1 MIDIIIP
8 GIASVT
14 SIIFAVITLDQYLSN
29 RKPYKLVWFFGLL
42 LYFIST
48 GCAFLIEL
56 KGFNSQGFEPVAY
69 WIVVYRLWYI
79 CGATLVAAYLGM
91 GMIYLLAPRRIAHIV
106 MIVLG
111 LATIS
116 AIVLISTASVD
127 FSLLPESGLLLSGDA
142 LSPNVRL
149 LTPFFNVFG
158 TIALVGGAAYS
169 AWHYWSRRI
178 MRHRVLSNILIAVG
192 AVLPAVGG
200 LFARQGYP
208 SLLYWSELL
217 GIVLIFAGFLR
228 NYEVFDLTRL
238 RRIYL
243 WRRHRQE

>member
-1 MIDIIIP
+1 MINTIIP
-8 GIASVT
+8 AIASVI
-14 SIIFAVITLDQYLSN
+14 SVIFAFITLDQYLSN

-56 KGFNSQGFEPVAY
+56 NGLNS
-69 WIVVYRLWYI
+69 IVYRLWYI
-79 CGATLVAAYLGM
+79 CGATLVAAYLGI
-91 GMIYLLAPRRIAHIV
+91 GTIYLLAPRRIAHIIMV
-106 MIVLG
+106 ILG
-111 LATIS
+111 LASIS

-127 FSLLPESGLLLSGDA
+127 FHLLPESGLLLSGNA
-142 LSPNVRL
+142 LPRNIRL

-169 AWHYWSRRI
+169 AWRYWSRRI

-200 LFARQGYP
+200 LVARYGHL
-208 SLLYWSELL
+208 SLLYWSQLF
-217 GIVLIFAGFLR
+217 GIILIFAGFLR
-228 NYEVFDLTRL
+228 NYEVFDLSRL
-238 RRIYL
+238 RRIYS
-243 WRRHRQE
+243 WRRHRRD